1 MGVGSWDM
9 ERKGLMGCRQE
20 REGREE
26 KRGDRRERERDGRRE
41 IIIVER

>member
-1 MGVGSWDM
+1 MGVGSRDM

-20 REGREE
+20 REE
-26 KRGDRRERERDGRRE
+26 KRGDRRERDGRRE